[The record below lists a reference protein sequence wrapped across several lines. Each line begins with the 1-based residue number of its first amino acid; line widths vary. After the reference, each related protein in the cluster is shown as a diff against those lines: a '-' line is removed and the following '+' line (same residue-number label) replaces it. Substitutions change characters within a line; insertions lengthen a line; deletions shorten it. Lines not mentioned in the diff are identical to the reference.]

1 MAWDG
6 FPDDLETDSEAE
18 GDDKVSK
25 DPTRPW
31 KAKFDQYLD
40 THDIIPDRMSIVHW
54 WGVHSIHDLNYKARI
69 WFL

>member
-1 MAWDG
+1 MVWDG

-40 THDIIPDRMSIVHW
+40 THE
-54 WGVHSIHDLNYKARI
+54 I